1 MTLFFCYSIFVQIY
15 DTLIIRIVQIEYIKM
30 YKEATLNKIN
40 LKALGGL
47 GDSPIA
53 FLILFWR
60 QKRIMTVLLKVC
72 ILLSITASCKLS
84 NYSTL
89 LIGVLTVLLILFVFF
104 LKEKIMSSTTGI
116 HNAPIMI

>member
-1 MTLFFCYSIFVQIY
+1 
-15 DTLIIRIVQIEYIKM
+15 M

-104 LKEKIMSSTTGI
+104 FERKNHE
-116 HNAPIMI
+116 